1 MDKLRV
7 IQWTTGNVGKLTTK
21 AILDDPRLELVGL
34 YAHSPDKAGIDA
46 GQLCGRSETGV
57 KATNDSDALI
67 ALGADVVVYTPFTGD
82 VEEAVRLL
90 EAGTN
95 VISTNL
101 FFHVGGIRG
110 EVKER
115 LEAAC
120 RRGNSS
126 LYITGINP
134 GWINSVTTALTAV
147 CRKVDQVAIYESA
160 DCATYES
167 PETWSYLGMGQ
178 KGATDEV
185 MAAAKTWLVMF
196 RDAVERVGE
205 ALGLSFEDVE
215 FYCEYATAAERIDLG
230 WFVMERGTN
239 AALRAGWKG
248 KAGGRDA
255 VIGQVTW
262 YLTRKLA
269 EGWAIDDDEYHL
281 VVTGEPGV
289 DVRIRFDNPDRASDG
304 SPWDPTWTTAMPTVN
319 ALFQIKAARP
329 GVLTLQ
335 DMGLPHAPVG
345 AWEGR

>member
-7 IQWTTGNVGKLTTK
+7 IQWTTGNVGKLTAR

-34 YAHSPDKAGIDA
+34 YAHSPDKAGTDA
-46 GQLCGRSETGV
+46 GPLCGRPETGV
-57 KATNDSDALI
+57 KATNDIAALI

-82 VEEAVRLL
+82 VDDVARLL
-90 EAGTN
+90 ESGTN

-101 FFHVGGIRG
+101 FFHVGGVRG
-110 EVKER
+110 AVKER

-120 RRGNSS
+120 RRGGSS

-160 DCATYES
+160 DCASYES
-167 PETWSYLGMGQ
+167 PETWNYLGMGQ

-205 ALGLSFEDVE
+205 ALGLAFDDVE

-230 WFVMERGTN
+230 WFVMEQGTN
-239 AALRAGWKG
+239 AALRAGWRG
-248 KAGGRDA
+248 KAAGRDA

-289 DVRIRFDNPDRASDG
+289 DVRIRFDNPDRAGDG

-329 GVLTLQ
+329 GVLTLR

>member
-67 ALGADVVVYTPFTGD
+67 GLGADVVVYTPFTGD

-167 PETWSYLGMGQ
+167 PGTWSYLGMGQ

-230 WFVMERGTN
+230 WFVMEQGTN